1 MTPETPPDAPAEER
15 VVEVETTAI
24 VPNAHQPRH
33 RFDEDR
39 IVRLAQSIATQGV
52 VQPVVVRPHPARPGQ
67 YELVAGERRLRALR
81 LLGRRTVPAIVR
93 RISEDALLEMALV
106 ENLQR
111 EPLTPVE
118 EARAYRALI
127 DAHGYT
133 QEELAERIGKDRST
147 IANMMRLLS
156 LPETVQAD
164 LEEERMSVG
173 HARALLGC
181 EDPALMLR
189 LREQVLAGELSVRG
203 VERRIQENRR
213 TVAGGDADGA
223 RARLPDSRELS
234 YQQARE
240 TLEQHLGTRVTIHA
254 SGDTGRLEIEFYSVD
269 DFNRLYDALLRHG

>member
-1 MTPETPPDAPAEER
+1 MTPETPTATPTEER

-33 RFDEDR
+33 RFDEER
-39 IVRLAQSIATQGV
+39 ILRLAQSIATQGV
-52 VQPVVVRPHPARPGQ
+52 VQPVVVRPHPSRPGQ

-81 LLGRRTVPAIVR
+81 LLGRRSVPAIVR

-127 DAHGYT
+127 DTHGYT

-156 LPETVQAD
+156 LPEAVQAD

-203 VERRIQENRR
+203 VERRIQESRR
-213 TVAGGDADGA
+213 APVGHAGGAGA
-223 RARLPDSRELS
+223 QLPDSRQLS

-240 TLEQHLGTRVTIHA
+240 TLEQHLGTRVTIQA
-254 SGDTGRLEIEFYSVD
+254 TGDTGKLEIEFYSVD